1 MERVIS
7 LLGLVVMMG
16 LAWAMSEHKKQV
28 NLRVVWGGLLLQL
41 VLAVFIL
48 KTSIGAA
55 IFQSIG
61 DFFTATLGFVD
72 AGTSLVFGEEYV
84 HHFFAFKVLPTII
97 FFSSLMSILYYLG
110 IIQKVV
116 EAFAYGSCDAH
127 WELRDRKHSLQQPI
141 SLSGKPKLR

>member
-7 LLGLVVMMG
+7 LLGLVVMIG

-28 NLRVVWGGLLLQL
+28 NLRVVCGGLLLQL

-72 AGTSLVFGEEYV
+72 AGTSSGIWRRIRPPFLCLQSIA
-84 HHFFAFKVLPTII
+84 HHHLLFILDVNPLLPGHD
-97 FFSSLMSILYYLG
+97 SKS
-110 IIQKVV
+110 
-116 EAFAYGSCDAH
+116 
-127 WELRDRKHSLQQPI
+127 R
-141 SLSGKPKLR
+141 